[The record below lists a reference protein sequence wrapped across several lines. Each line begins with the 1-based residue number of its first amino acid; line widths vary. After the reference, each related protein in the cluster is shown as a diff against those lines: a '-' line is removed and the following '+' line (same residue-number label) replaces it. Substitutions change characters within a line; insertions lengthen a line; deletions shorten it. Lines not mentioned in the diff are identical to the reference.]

1 MKLPLPGTRTTDPS
15 ACALPIWRLV
25 AAIGV
30 LVTMATVLLS
40 IAPVYVEN
48 FRLRQYVRTLTRGEG
63 TAAMTD
69 DALRAAVLARAKQ
82 LDLPVAAEDVRI
94 THQDG
99 KPRVDLRYAV
109 QIDFPL
115 YQVDLHP

>member
-1 MKLPLPGTRTTDPS
+1 MKLPL
-15 ACALPIWRLV
+15 WRLI

-30 LVTMATVLLS
+30 LLTMAVVLVS
-40 IAPVYVEN
+40 IAPVYIEN
-48 FRLRQYVRTLTRGEG
+48 FHLRQYIRMLTRGDG
-63 TAAMTD
+63 AAAMTD

-82 LDLPVAAEDVRI
+82 LDLPVAVEDVRI

-99 KPRVDLRYAV
+99 KPHVDLRYAV